1 MLKTWVWRMAW
12 RDARRGLKPLLLAT
26 ICVILGVAS
35 VVTAYSFRD
44 NLNASVRSQSKT
56 LLGADLSIESREPL
70 AADDEALIASIQG
83 EQSRQISFASM
94 VYFPASG
101 ASRLVQVRAI
111 KGGFPY
117 YGTLE
122 TEPASA
128 ARDFRTG
135 ANALVDENVM
145 VQLRAQPGDRLRIGE
160 QEFRIAGK
168 LKKIPGETVAFSL
181 ISPRVYVPLE
191 HLEETEL
198 LQKGSIVRYRVYYK
212 LPPQVDADALVQNI
226 WARLESLRLRADTVS
241 RRMAGV
247 AASMENL
254 SRYLRLAV
262 FVAVLLSGVGIA
274 SGVHVYVK
282 GKTAAVAVLRC
293 VGAKPRDTVFI
304 YLLQTFML
312 AFGGAL
318 TGALAGAALQ
328 TVLPLAFKDFLPVNA
343 TASVAPAGIAAG
355 MAVGLGTTLL
365 FALIP
370 LLPLRNISP
379 LLALRASYETN
390 RRRDPLSWV
399 LYGVIAVAVTGFAVS
414 TTASWISGLWFTAG
428 VALAFGLLVVIAKG
442 LAALLRKLVPGYLPF
457 AWRQGLASLHRPN
470 NQTAAIVLAVGLA
483 TFLLVTLYNVRHQ
496 LVQQVAER
504 GGAGEANLVLF
515 DVQQDQRQEL
525 RQLLSSMDI
534 ALQEQ
539 VPVVTMRL
547 TSVKGRQVEE
557 LRADS
562 AARIP
567 RWALRREYRSTYRA
581 DLAVTE
587 KLIKGRWHAKV
598 NGDAEPIPISLEHGI
613 AETLRVDI
621 GDSLEFEV
629 QGVSLRTQV
638 ANLREV
644 DWQRVRP
651 NFFVVFP
658 EGVLEA
664 APQFY
669 VIAARAE
676 DAQQTAA
683 LQRSVAERYG
693 NVSVIDITL
702 ILNTVNAV
710 LGRVSYAIRFVAG
723 FTILTGFAVLTAAIL
738 SSRGQRIKE
747 SILLR
752 TLGAPR
758 SQILTGVVAEYVF
771 AGAVAALAGTAL
783 ALAASWGL
791 SLYFF
796 KTIPQVTGVPLLVIP
811 LVVTVVTVGAGV
823 LGCWGLFRRPA
834 LDALRAEA

>member
-1 MLKTWVWRMAW
+1 
-12 RDARRGLKPLLLAT
+12 
-26 ICVILGVAS
+26 
-35 VVTAYSFRD
+35 
-44 NLNASVRSQSKT
+44 
-56 LLGADLSIESREPL
+56 
-70 AADDEALIASIQG
+70 
-83 EQSRQISFASM
+83 
-94 VYFPASG
+94 
-101 ASRLVQVRAI
+101 
-111 KGGFPY
+111 
-117 YGTLE
+117 
-122 TEPASA
+122 
-128 ARDFRTG
+128 
-135 ANALVDENVM
+135 
-145 VQLRAQPGDRLRIGE
+145 
-160 QEFRIAGK
+160 
-168 LKKIPGETVAFSL
+168 
-181 ISPRVYVPLE
+181 
-191 HLEETEL
+191 
-198 LQKGSIVRYRVYYK
+198 
-212 LPPQVDADALVQNI
+212 
-226 WARLESLRLRADTVS
+226 
-241 RRMAGV
+241 
-247 AASMENL
+247 
-254 SRYLRLAV
+254 
-262 FVAVLLSGVGIA
+262 VGIA

-293 VGAKPRDTVFI
+293 IGAKPRDTVMI

-312 AFGGAL
+312 AFAGAL
-318 TGALAGAALQ
+318 AGALAGAALQ
-328 TVLPLAFKDFLPVNA
+328 TVLPLAFKDFLPVNT

-355 MAVGLGTTLL
+355 VAVGLGTTLL
-365 FALIP
+365 FSLIP
-370 LLPLRNISP
+370 LLPLRKISP
-379 LLALRASYETN
+379 LLALRASYETT
-390 RRRDPLSWV
+390 RPRDVLAWL
-399 LYGVIAVAVTGFAVS
+399 LYGVIAIGVTGFAVS

-442 LAALLRKLVPGYLPF
+442 LAALLRKLIPDYLPF
-457 AWRQGLASLHRPN
+457 PWRQGLASLHRPN

-525 RQLLSSMDI
+525 AQLLSSMDI

-547 TSVKGRQVEE
+547 TSVKGRPVEE

-567 RWALRREYRSTYRA
+567 RWALRREYRSSYRA

-587 KLIKGRWHAKV
+587 KLIKGTWHAKV
-598 NGDAEPIPISLEHGI
+598 NGDAEPIPISLEQGI

-629 QGVSLRTQV
+629 QGVPLRTQV

-669 VIAARAE
+669 VIAARAQ

-747 SILLR
+747 SVLLR

-758 SQILTGVVAEYVF
+758 SQILTGVVAEYIF

-796 KTIPQVTGVPLLVIP
+796 KTIPQVSGVPLLVIP
-811 LVVTVVTVGAGV
+811 LVVTVVTVGAGA